1 MFTTI
6 AWHANLAACMQVSFL
21 DAASTPREVSFA
33 QTGSLRKAWEELG
46 GMPLRRDDRQQLQHV
61 FRLGP
66 QHSIKRYLRIS
77 FSGHLL
83 GQTSG
88 RLSAHGTLNTEYA
101 LGCWQMPI
109 ACVQHLGM
117 CSNAMTSDANTRYAR
132 MMEAVT

>member
-1 MFTTI
+1 
-6 AWHANLAACMQVSFL
+6 MQVTFL
-21 DAASTPREVSFA
+21 DAASTPREVTFA

-77 FSGHLL
+77 FSGHLM

-88 RLSAHGTLNTEYA
+88 RLSAHATQNRLLGAAKCPSHAYNT
-101 LGCWQMPI
+101 W
-109 ACVQHLGM
+109 ACV
-117 CSNAMTSDANTRYAR
+117 AMI
-132 MMEAVT
+132 